1 MRIYSGMEAFF
12 QRDGW
17 KFTKVDDRPVIRLP
31 FQGKTAS
38 WICYAQAR
46 EEDERFLFYAV
57 CPLRAPKETYPAMCE
72 FLTRANYGMIIGNF
86 EMDVSDGE
94 IRYKASLGL
103 KNVEISDPLI
113 NNAVYPVLSMMD
125 KYLPGIMMVL
135 TGKSAE
141 EAIQHVEGPDKTPA
155 PTAPPAQA

>member
-1 MRIYSGMEAFF
+1 MEGFF
-12 QRDGW
+12 QRDNW

-38 WICYAQAR
+38 WACIAQAD
-46 EEDERFLFYAV
+46 EERERFVFYSI
-57 CPLRAPKETYPAMCE
+57 CPLQTPKERFSAMFE
-72 FLTRANYGMIIGNF
+72 FLTRANYGLMVGNF

-94 IRYKASLGL
+94 IRYKACVGL
-103 KNVEISDPLI
+103 KNVEINDPLFH
-113 NNAVYPVLSMMD
+113 NAIYPSLWTMD

-141 EAIQHVEGPDKTPA
+141 EAIQYVEGPDHPPA
-155 PTAPPAQA
+155 PTTPPAQA